1 MCRLGASAMEVKAV
15 DEAGRSLIAQLTTP
29 SSPSSLGRSRS
40 RSLPSHGDVAQA
52 IVIQIECTER
62 CCVEATAKDCAV
74 GSAFHAAA
82 KAMEEMAKAAVRSG
96 AWAARW
102 LKEAT
107 ELGPSSADE
116 AAVRGQVV
124 QTIVHRERCEDSI
137 ASLSQLQSEFQSA
150 ENGGGNLVCH
160 EQLAEVLRRLLV
172 CRAACRKHIAAAQ
185 ELLLSL
191 QVRRAKLQKHA
202 SAFAELA
209 GEDPLHMEP
218 ALTAVAAAMPA
229 AIRAMKVVEDE
240 IPQSSDCEEALTL
253 LADSAGTLAEILG
266 GLLDTLDDL
275 DAWETAGQLRCLE
288 APQAVRL
295 ELEELQHSAR
305 RTLASYTAIEPS
317 SGDVLHEATRVLDW
331 GLNLQVRA
339 VRLLRSLPDLD
350 TLVQTCVAAHQRQQ
364 LRDAATEYC
373 SGQPEAKSL
382 KGFLRWFHSDYSDHW
397 FEQNL
402 PRLCDSFHE
411 VFEDAMRDE
420 MLQSIAQQS
429 MAAEKL
435 RQMLQTQLELLG
447 EEASQLESAGSQV
460 LSAVRSARGVAAQMS
475 AAASQVGEWANLW
488 AQRSLAT
495 LAPKQAHEDEA
506 CKLNSNLTSV
516 RGRLQRTTAEL
527 QKVLEEFRGAAAERR
542 PCDMDA
548 ARRHVERAIEC
559 RMTCRALK
567 AEAARLRAL
576 WLHRREEL
584 IQHLEGMQSLHGASQ
599 LALAD
604 PAAEGIE
611 ALATA
616 APLALHVIF
625 CCKQDSTVL
634 QEMQMSGR
642 SGLGRVGIQDVLL
655 ATRRSLEALTILGTA
670 LARLLDTIEELD
682 GWDVVPLASSAPF
695 LEVPQALRVEAAVV
709 QDQMKAALAG
719 FCKNMPKDSMQDAVN
734 LLERAWML
742 QQRLVLLLSRLP
754 DEDTVMK
761 LCVAAQQRGQLH
773 DAAREYCQSQAEDK
787 SLMGFLRWFH
797 REYSDEWFQRNLP
810 RLQDNFPEVYAQAVA
825 EHDRVAASQA

>member
-1 MCRLGASAMEVKAV
+1 MQVTAV

-29 SSPSSLGRSRS
+29 ASPSALGRSRS
-40 RSLPSHGDVAQA
+40 RSLPSHGDLAKA
-52 IVIQIECTER
+52 IGIQIECTEQ

-96 AWAARW
+96 AWAASW

-107 ELGPSSADE
+107 ELGPSSSDE
-116 AAVRGQVV
+116 AAVHRQVV

-137 ASLSQLQSEFQSA
+137 ACLSKIQSECQTA
-150 ENGGGNLVCH
+150 ENGGGNVVCH
-160 EQLAEVLRRLLV
+160 EQLVEVLQRLLV
-172 CRAACRKHIAAAQ
+172 CRVQCQRHIFTAQ
-185 ELLLSL
+185 ELILSL
-191 QVRRAKLQKHA
+191 QVRREKLRKHA

-218 ALTAVAAAMPA
+218 ALTVVAAAMPA
-229 AIRAMKVVEDE
+229 AIRAMRVVEE
-240 IPQSSDCEEALTL
+240 EVPQCSDYKEALTF
-253 LADSAGTLAEILG
+253 LAESAGALSEILG

-305 RTLASYTAIEPS
+305 RALAIEQA
-317 SGDVLHEATRVLDW
+317 SGGDELHEANKVLEW
-331 GLNLQVRA
+331 GLNLQIRA
-339 VRLLRSLPDLD
+339 IRLLRSLPDLD
-350 TLVQTCVAAHQRQQ
+350 TLVQTCVAARQRQQ
-364 LRDAATEYC
+364 LRDAAAEYC

-420 MLQSIAQQS
+420 MLQSMAQHS
-429 MAAEKL
+429 TAAEKL
-435 RQMLQTQLELLG
+435 RQMLKTQLDLLG
-447 EEASQLESAGSQV
+447 GEVSQLESAGSQV
-460 LSAVRSARGVAAQMS
+460 LSALRSTRGVAAQMS
-475 AAASQVGEWANLW
+475 AAASEVGEWAAIW
-488 AQRSLAT
+488 AKRSLAT
-495 LAPKQAHEDEA
+495 LAPKQAHDDEV
-506 CKLNSNLTSV
+506 CKLNSNLASL
-516 RGRLQRTTAEL
+516 RSRIQRTTAEL
-527 QKVLEEFRGAAAERR
+527 QEVLQELHGAAADRR
-542 PCDMDA
+542 PCDIEA

-559 RMTCRALK
+559 RTTCRAIK
-567 AEAARLRAL
+567 AEAARQREM
-576 WLHRREEL
+576 WLHRRDEL
-584 IQHLEGMQSLHGASQ
+584 LQHLQGMQSLQGASQ

-604 PAAEGIE
+604 PAADGIE

-625 CCKQDSTVL
+625 CCQQDSTTP
-634 QEMQMSGR
+634 QEMRISGR
-642 SGLGRVGIQDVLL
+642 SGLGRVGIQELLL
-655 ATRRSLEALTILGTA
+655 ATRRSLEALSILA
-670 LARLLDTIEELD
+670 ASLARLLDTIEELD
-682 GWDVVPLASSAPF
+682 GWDVVPLAAFAPS

-709 QDQMKAALAG
+709 QDQMKTTLAG
-719 FCKNMPKDSMQDAVN
+719 FCKNMPKDGMQAAVN
-734 LLERAWML
+734 LLQRAWGL

-761 LCVAAQQRGQLH
+761 LCVAAQQKGQLH

-810 RLQDNFPEVYAQAVA
+810 RLQDNFPEVYAEALA
-825 EHDRVAASQA
+825 EHNRVAASG